1 MATQCVNPIDSSNN
15 QRTISIEEWQKQ
27 QQQKI
32 EDQVD
37 YQFIQ
42 RVIQELTQTCAISL
56 PMQPSAIPPL
66 ILQAAQYFWQND
78 DQSIEERWYHIPNKE
93 FMRCGANNIVKLPPQ
108 IVSVNGVYKT
118 TDSFSYGI
126 LGDFSL
132 ERIILNNTVMASG
145 MGGTTNAVYGPDGYN
160 LMDVTA
166 ALYEIQTFDTMFDA
180 PLTYN
185 YNEFSNDLVVLGA
198 LGSSNIMLNVYK
210 RLKLQDLYKNYYF
223 FRYCVCLGLRSM
235 AQILGTFDFK
245 LPGGTTLNYQ
255 IWRDMANEEMEKIH
269 EWIIKNHSADYFI
282 NNNTI

>member
-1 MATQCVNPIDSSNN
+1 MGTCINNIDASNTQN
-15 QRTISIEEWQKQ
+15 TISIEEWQK

-42 RVIQELTQTCAISL
+42 RIIQELTQTCAINI

-66 ILQAAQYFWQND
+66 ILQAAQYFWEND
-78 DQSIEERWYHIPNKE
+78 DQSIEERWYFLPHKE
-93 FMRCGANNIVKLPPQ
+93 FMKCGANMLAKLPPQ
-108 IVSVNGVYKT
+108 ILSVNGVYKT

-132 ERIILNNTVMASG
+132 ERMVLNNSAIASG
-145 MGGTTNAVYGPDGYN
+145 IGGSMSDVYGSGGGYN
-160 LMDVTA
+160 LTDVTA
-166 ALYEIQTFDTMFDA
+166 ALYEVQTFEYMFET

-185 YNEFSNDLVVLGA
+185 YNQYSNELVILGA
-198 LGSSNIMLNVYK
+198 MRSSDIMLNVYK
-210 RLKLQDLYKNYYF
+210 RLKLQDLYKSYYF

-245 LPGGTTLNYQ
+245 LPGGVSINYS
-255 IWRDMANEEMEKIH
+255 IWRDMANEEMEKIQ
-269 EWIIKNHSADYFI
+269 EWITKNHAADYFI
-282 NNNTI
+282 NTNTI

>member
-1 MATQCVNPIDSSNN
+1 MGQCISNIASSQE
-15 QRTISIEEWQKQ
+15 QRTISIEELQKQ
-27 QQQKI
+27 QQRI

-42 RVIQELTQTCAISL
+42 RIIQELTQTCAISL

-78 DQSIEERWYHIPNKE
+78 DQAVEERWYFLPNKE
-93 FMRCGANNIVKLPPQ
+93 FVKCGANMLAKLPSQ
-108 IVSVNGVYKT
+108 ILSVNGVYQT

-126 LGDFSL
+126 MGDFSI
-132 ERIILNNTVMASG
+132 ERIILNNTAVAGG
-145 MGGTTNAVYGPDGYN
+145 MGGSLSNVAGPGGYN

-166 ALYEIQTFDTMFDA
+166 ALYEVQTFETMFQT

-198 LGSSNIMLNVYK
+198 LRSSDLMLNVYK
-210 RLKLQDLYKNYYF
+210 RLRIQDLYKNYYF

-245 LPGGTTLNYQ
+245 LPGGTTLNYS

-269 EWIIKNHSADYFI
+269 EWIIKNHAADYFI